1 MLKVS
6 RAKEDQETASKRG
19 YALHKRIYGR
29 NPEFDTNA
37 TPAASP
43 DYAFV
48 VRDLLYGRIFSF
60 DAILDDLETGYV
72 IVSTLIGID
81 CQYQLRNH
89 MKGMLYNG
97 ATREELQ
104 DLLDLCLGLAKR
116 LGVVF
121 RSEPRP
127 VPSIEEET

>member
-1 MLKVS
+1 MIL
-6 RAKEDQETASKRG
+6 RAKEDQETASRRG
-19 YALHKRIYGR
+19 YALHNRIYGR

-48 VRDLLYGRIFSF
+48 VRDLLYGRVFSF
-60 DAILDDLETGYV
+60 DAILDDLETGHV
-72 IVSTLIGID
+72 IVSTLIGLD

-97 ATREELQ
+97 ATRGDVQ
-104 DLLDLCLGLAKR
+104 DLMDLCLGLAKR
-116 LGVVF
+116 LGVTF
-121 RSEPRP
+121 RSEPR
-127 VPSIEEET
+127 SIPHVE

>member
-1 MLKVS
+1 MI
-6 RAKEDQETASKRG
+6 RAKESQETASERG
-19 YALHKRIYGR
+19 HALHKRIYGR
-29 NPEFDTNA
+29 NPEFDMNA

-48 VRDLLYGRIFSF
+48 VRDLLYGRVFSF
-60 DAILDDLETGYV
+60 DEILNDLDTGYV
-72 IVSTLIGID
+72 ILSTLIGID

-104 DLLDLCLGLAKR
+104 DLLELCLGLAKR
-116 LGVVF
+116 LRVDF
-121 RSEPRP
+121 RSQPRP
-127 VPSIEEET
+127 VPHIDDGSH